1 MRFDPQKSFAKMD
14 KDLNMKNRIRG
25 QVMNLNPPVVKK
37 TSEEIRNR
45 KFEAS
50 KNMRMEH
57 NRFTRFLTRRRFTNK
72 APPKNYLLRL
82 KKMILYKT

>member
-1 MRFDPQKSFAKMD
+1 MRLDPQESLIEMD
-14 KDLNMKNRIRG
+14 KDRNMKNRIRG
-25 QVMNLNPPVVKK
+25 PVMYLNPPMVKK
-37 TSEEIRNR
+37 TLEEIRNR

-72 APPKNYLLRL
+72 APQR
-82 KKMILYKT
+82 IIF